1 MQATVT
7 GGASAPVLEG
17 QHRQDGGRSRLDSV
31 DLLRGLVIVI
41 MALDHARDF
50 FTSVPFDATD
60 LTQTTAPLFLTRWI
74 THFCAPVFVFLA
86 GTSAFL
92 YQARGKSRG
101 QASRFLLTRGLWL
114 VVLELTV
121 VRWAWMFNFDYTNE
135 LLFVQVIWVIGIS
148 MIALAAL
155 IHLPLGAVAAI
166 GAVMIAGHNLLDGV
180 TPESLGPWGPLWILL
195 HVQTAI
201 PLRGDQVLFVIYPLV
216 PWIGVMAVG
225 YAFGRLLQRPTEE
238 RRRVLVML
246 GGALTLGFVALR
258 ALNFYGDPAPWSG
271 QGSVGRTVLS
281 FLNTTK
287 YPPSLLFLLMTLG
300 PAIALLPLFER
311 LRGPVARAVTVFGRV
326 PLFFYVLHLALIH
339 ALALLVGTL
348 AGFDPRSFL
357 RVWMFLPDEWG
368 YGLPVVYLVWV
379 GVVLALY
386 PACRWFA
393 GVKARRRDAWLSYL

>member
-1 MQATVT
+1 
-7 GGASAPVLEG
+7 
-17 QHRQDGGRSRLDSV
+17 
-31 DLLRGLVIVI
+31 
-41 MALDHARDF
+41 
-50 FTSVPFDATD
+50 
-60 LTQTTAPLFLTRWI
+60 
-74 THFCAPVFVFLA
+74 
-86 GTSAFL
+86 
-92 YQARGKSRG
+92 
-101 QASRFLLTRGLWL
+101 
-114 VVLELTV
+114 

-135 LLFVQVIWVIGIS
+135 LLFIQVIWVIGIS

-180 TPESLGPWGPLWILL
+180 TPESLGPWGPFWILL

-246 GGALTLGFVALR
+246 GGALTLGFVAVR

-368 YGLPVVYLVWV
+368 YGLPVVYLVWA